1 MQHAEDAGRFVRV
14 RRGNVG
20 TPPDVALSAM
30 LAEQIFNGIVL
41 GGMYALIA
49 VGYALVF
56 GVLDKLNFAH
66 SEVFMLGGF
75 AAIVTAAMGAPLWA
89 SLVLAIVVCGAL
101 GLLIEIV
108 SFRKFVSADAQITAA
123 LSSLALGLIFIDL
136 VQKQVG
142 TDPVAVPISTE
153 LRTAGFQL
161 FGVQVIYVKLAILV
175 VSLAVM
181 IALHQL
187 VMRTRIG
194 RNIRAVAGAPQ
205 AARLLGIDVR
215 RVNQQVFFIASAMAG
230 IAGLMLALRTGF
242 APSDIGFT
250 FGLKA
255 LAIMAIGGMGDLRGA
270 VLGGLLVGVLEG
282 IAGHLGLDHVADV
295 AVWVLMIL
303 VLLVRPAGLFSR
315 GQMPEPRA

>member
-1 MQHAEDAGRFVRV
+1 
-14 RRGNVG
+14 
-20 TPPDVALSAM
+20 M

-75 AAIVTAAMGAPLWA
+75 AGILTAALGAPLWSA
-89 SLVLAIVVCGAL
+89 LIFTVVLCGVL

-108 SFRKFVSADAQITAA
+108 SFRKFTSADAQITAA

-136 VQKQVG
+136 IQKQVG
-142 TDPVAVPISTE
+142 TDPVAVPIPTE
-153 LRTAGFQL
+153 LRTAGFQFL
-161 FGVQVIYVKLAILV
+161 GIQVIYVKLAILV
-175 VSLAVM
+175 ISIAVM
-181 IALHQL
+181 VALHQL

-205 AARLLGIDVR
+205 SARLLGINVR

>member
-1 MQHAEDAGRFVRV
+1 
-14 RRGNVG
+14 
-20 TPPDVALSAM
+20 M

-89 SLVLAIVVCGAL
+89 SLVLAVVICGAL

-142 TDPVAVPISTE
+142 TDPVAVPISTA
-153 LRTAGFQL
+153 LRTAGFQFL
-161 FGVQVIYVKLAILV
+161 GVQVIYVKLAILV
-175 VSLAVM
+175 ISIVVM
-181 IALHQL
+181 VTLHQL
-187 VMRTRIG
+187 VMRTRVG

-205 AARLLGIDVR
+205 AARLLGINVR

-315 GQMPEPRA
+315 GQAPEPRA